1 MVQKSAMGFD
11 VAPAP
16 RAPGTP
22 KRPFTA
28 MTVRAPAWCA
38 LIVAAVAAPPPPT
51 INTSVSYLFMP
62 HLDFRSA
69 SAARTSPVDCG
80 RELPAA
86 GLPSLGA
93 AAGNIKTRAGPPMA
107 VAPEGTS
114 KITNEWRGLTAEP
127 PIVPEPRI
135 LRRPR

>member
-28 MTVRAPAWCA
+28 MTVRAPDWCA

-51 INTSVSYLFMP
+51 ISTSVSYLFMP
-62 HLDFRSA
+62 HLDLRSV
-69 SAARTSPVDCG
+69 SAARPSPADCG

-86 GLPSLGA
+86 GLPSPGTA
-93 AAGNIKTRAGPPMA
+93 VGNIKTRAGTPIAVPP
-107 VAPEGTS
+107 G
-114 KITNEWRGLTAEP
+114 G
-127 PIVPEPRI
+127 
-135 LRRPR
+135 